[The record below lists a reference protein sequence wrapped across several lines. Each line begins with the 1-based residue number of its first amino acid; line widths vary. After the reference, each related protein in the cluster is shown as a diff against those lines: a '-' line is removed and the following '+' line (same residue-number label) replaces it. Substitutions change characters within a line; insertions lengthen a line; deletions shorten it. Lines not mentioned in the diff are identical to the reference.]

1 MNTMKRLSTL
11 AIILM
16 MAVSTAQAQT
26 PPPPTSSLS
35 LSTIAIKVTNVTGKP
50 RDWIGIFPHG
60 AANTAMTDWAYVA
73 CDGKSCVAT
82 PAKAGSSVSV
92 HLAIPTNPGQ
102 VDVRYFTTN
111 ANGTFQ
117 LVSQVD
123 PDFSD
128 H

>member
-1 MNTMKRLSTL
+1 MIKLSALSFSLVLVTVAGATYAQPSSTMSL
-11 AIILM
+11 AKIE
-16 MAVSTAQAQT
+16 
-26 PPPPTSSLS
+26 
-35 LSTIAIKVTNVTGKP
+35 IKVTNVTGKA
-50 RDWIGIFPHG
+50 RDWVGIFPHG
-60 AANTAMTDWAYVA
+60 AANTAMTDWVYVA
-73 CDGKSCVAT
+73 CDGKSCAT
-82 PAKAGSSVSV
+82 TPTRAGSSVTV

>member
-1 MNTMKRLSTL
+1 MIKLSAL
-11 AIILM
+11 
-16 MAVSTAQAQT
+16 
-26 PPPPTSSLS
+26 SLS
-35 LSTIAIKVTNVTGKP
+35 LVLVTVANVAYAQSSSTMSLAKIEIKVTNVTGKA
-50 RDWIGIFPHG
+50 RDWVGIFPHG
-60 AANTAMTDWAYVA
+60 ATNTAMTDWVYVA
-73 CDGKSCVAT
+73 CDGKSCAAT
-82 PAKAGSSVSV
+82 PARAGSSVTV

>member
-1 MNTMKRLSTL
+1 MIRSISLL
-11 AIILM
+11 AI
-16 MAVSTAQAQT
+16 AVASLTNAVYAQTT
-26 PPPPTSSLS
+26 PPPASTMS

-50 RDWIGIFPHG
+50 RDWVGIFPHG
-60 AANTAMTDWAYVA
+60 DVNTAMTDWVYVA
-73 CDGKSCVAT
+73 CDGKSCAAT
-82 PAKAGSSVSV
+82 PTTKGSSVTV

-111 ANGTFQ
+111 DSGAFQ